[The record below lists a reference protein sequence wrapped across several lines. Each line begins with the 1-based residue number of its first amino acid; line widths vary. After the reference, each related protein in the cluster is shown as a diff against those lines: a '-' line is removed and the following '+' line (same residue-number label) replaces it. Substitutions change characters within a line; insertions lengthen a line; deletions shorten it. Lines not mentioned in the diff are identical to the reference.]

1 MRRTLSALFMIFVL
15 LLLSVCPQALAEATP
30 TPAPTYNPASLTE
43 ETLFSEAAVL
53 IDADSGDILF
63 SKNCRI
69 RMHPASTTKIMTLL
83 LAIESG
89 IPMDQVIAIPQAAAD
104 IPKDSSLIPV
114 YPGEHMT
121 YYDLLLGFMLHSGN
135 DGGNAIAV
143 LVSGT
148 VKNFVELMNRRA
160 AEIGCEGTQFANPH
174 GYTQDGHYTTAYDLA
189 LITRTAMENE
199 TFRQIVN
206 TTDATIHVQERGEI
220 KLKSK
225 HMVQRKDSQYYYE
238 GCIGVKT
245 GTTSAAGECFV
256 GAAEK
261 DGATLISVALNSSQE
276 KYRWADTWYLFEY
289 GWTCY
294 DSYSLDQMY
303 RVARDRIGSFVI
315 SNASDDDL
323 AGGSLELDI
332 AQISNSDYVR
342 MVERAN
348 PNALGDAVNDFISRA
363 RVEITHDLT
372 APISVGEIMGNFSY
386 TDPTTGIVTTAKLVA
401 SRDVAERIIPPTL
414 LDYLPFLR
422 IFQNRLFIALLV
434 VIALLIFLMIVLSA
448 SRKAAKQRRRRQIYE
463 QKRREYMRRQ
473 QAQGRAPAQRRA
485 PAQGRH
491 APTSPQRRSPAPQRR
506 SASTSTQQYR
516 RPPAAQNR
524 SRKPR

>member
-1 MRRTLSALFMIFVL
+1 MRRKLPALILIWMLLVLSL
-15 LLLSVCPQALAEATP
+15 CPQALAEAQP
-30 TPAPTYNPASLTE
+30 TPEPTYNPASLTQ

-53 IDADSGDILF
+53 IDADSGDVLF
-63 SKNCRI
+63 GKNDRI

-121 YYDLLLGFMLHSGN
+121 FYDLLLGFMVHSGN

-143 LVSGT
+143 LVSGS
-148 VKNFVELMNRRA
+148 VKNFVAKMNSRA
-160 AEIGCEGTQFANPH
+160 AELGCTGTSFANPH

-189 LITRTAMENE
+189 LITKKAMEDE
-199 TFRQIVN
+199 IFRKIVN
-206 TTDATIHVQERGEI
+206 TTDAVIRVQERGEI

-225 HMVQRKDSQYYYE
+225 HMVQRKDSQYYYD

-261 DGATLISVALNSSQE
+261 DGATIISVALNCSQE

-294 DSYSLDQMY
+294 DTYTLDQMY
-303 RVARDRIGSFVI
+303 KVASPRIGSFVI
-315 SNASDDDL
+315 SNEDEDDIS
-323 AGGSLELDI
+323 GGELELNI
-332 AQISNSDYVR
+332 AQISNTDYIR
-342 MVERAN
+342 MVQRTN
-348 PNALGDAVNDFISRA
+348 PNALNEAVDDFISSS
-363 RVEITHDLT
+363 RVQITHSLT
-372 APISVGEIMGNFSY
+372 APISVGEIMGDFSY
-386 TDPTTGIVTTAKLVA
+386 TDPITGVTTTAKLVA

-414 LDYLPFLR
+414 LDYLPFLK

-434 VIALLIFLMIVLSA
+434 VIALLIFLLIMLNA

-463 QKRREYMRRQ
+463 QKRREYLRRQ
-473 QAQGRAPAQRRA
+473 QMQQRAGSA
-485 PAQGRH
+485 GRH
-491 APTSPQRRSPAPQRR
+491 AAHAPTGRHAAPPDRR
-506 SASTSTQQYR
+506 R
-516 RPPAAQNR
+516 RPR
-524 SRKPR
+524 

>member
-1 MRRTLSALFMIFVL
+1 MRRKLPALLTILIL
-15 LLLSVCPQALAEATP
+15 LVMSLCPNVLAEA

-43 ETLFSEAAVL
+43 ETLYSEAAIL
-53 IDADSGDILF
+53 IDADSGDVLF
-63 SKNCRI
+63 SKNDQV
-69 RMHPASTTKIMTLL
+69 RMHPASTTKIMTAL

-89 IPMDQVIAIPQAAAD
+89 IPMDQVIAIPQAARD

-121 YYDLLLGFMLHSGN
+121 FYDLVLGFMLHSGN

-143 LVSGT
+143 LVSGS
-148 VKNFVELMNRRA
+148 VKNFVALMNQRA
-160 AEIGCEGTQFANPH
+160 AEIGCVGTQFANPH
-174 GYTQDGHYTTAYDLA
+174 GYTADGHYTTAYDLA
-189 LITRTAMENE
+189 LITKVAMENE

-206 TTDATIHVQERGEI
+206 QTDATIYVQERGEI

-261 DGATLISVALNSSQE
+261 DGATLISVALNCSQE

-294 DSYSLDQMY
+294 DTYTLDQMY
-303 RVARDRIGSFVI
+303 KVASPRIGSFVI
-315 SNASDDDL
+315 SNADL
-323 AGGSLELDI
+323 EDAAGGELELDI
-332 AQISNSDYVR
+332 AQISNTDYIR
-342 MVERAN
+342 MVERTN
-348 PNALGDAVNDFISRA
+348 PNALNDAVNEFIA
-363 RVEITHDLT
+363 QCRVQITHNLT
-372 APISVGEIMGNFSY
+372 APISVGEIMGDFSY
-386 TDPTTGIVTTAKLVA
+386 TDPSTGVVTTAKLVA

-414 LDYLPFLR
+414 LDYLPFLK

-434 VIALLIFLMIVLSA
+434 VIALLIFLLIVLNA

-463 QKRREYMRRQ
+463 QKKREYMRRQ
-473 QAQGRAPAQRRA
+473 QMQARGASPGRHAATASSSARPAQRSA
-485 PAQGRH
+485 SAGRH
-491 APTSPQRRSPAPQRR
+491 SAAAQRKPSSQAPQRR
-506 SASTSTQQYR
+506 KTR
-516 RPPAAQNR
+516 
-524 SRKPR
+524 